1 VGLTPDG
8 PTGANLMKKPQPEVE
23 AAVAWRGRTGTETD
37 LELNP
42 NPKKKS
48 VLREPVSG
56 LTHLGA
62 AVAAV
67 MGLIALLIIGR
78 GDPTKEIS
86 LLIYGVSLIMMFAAS
101 ATYHMVDLGPGV
113 GARLRK
119 LDHSTIYILIAG
131 TYTPICVHFFS
142 GFWSWGVLVLIWTM
156 ALAGVIVKLFVI
168 KEPRWMRAGVYLVM
182 GWLGLLAIP
191 EILRTMPAG
200 AIAWLLLGGV
210 LFTLGAVIYVL
221 KKPDPWP
228 GVFGFH
234 EIWHIFVITA
244 CLAHYI
250 VIAAFVAAV

>member
-1 VGLTPDG
+1 
-8 PTGANLMKKPQPEVE
+8 MKKPQPEVE

-191 EILRTMPAG
+191 EILRIMPAG
-200 AIAWLLLGGV
+200 AIALLLLGGV

>member
-1 VGLTPDG
+1 MTV
-8 PTGANLMKKPQPEVE
+8 
-23 AAVAWRGRTGTETD
+23 TD
-37 LELNP
+37 LELNRRAE
-42 NPKKKS
+42 KRL
-48 VLREPVSG
+48 VLRDPVSG

-67 MGLIALLIIGR
+67 IGLIALLIMGW

-86 LLIYGVSLIMMFAAS
+86 LLIYGVSLIMMFASS
-101 ATYHMVDLGPGV
+101 AAYHMVDLGPDV
-113 GARLRK
+113 SAWLRK
-119 LDHSTIYILIAG
+119 IDHSAIYILIAG

-142 GFWSWGVLVLIWTM
+142 GFWRWGPPLIIWTM

-168 KEPRWMRAGVYLVM
+168 REPRWMRAGVYLVM
-182 GWLGLLAIP
+182 GWLGILGIP

-210 LFTLGAVIYVL
+210 LFTLGAVIYVM
-221 KKPDPWP
+221 KKPDPRP

-234 EIWHIFVITA
+234 EIWHIFVIFG

-250 VIAAFVAAV
+250 LIAAFVAAV

>member
-1 VGLTPDG
+1 
-8 PTGANLMKKPQPEVE
+8 
-23 AAVAWRGRTGTETD
+23 
-37 LELNP
+37 LNQ
-42 NPKKKS
+42 KAEKKS
-48 VLREPVSG
+48 VLRHSVSG

-67 MGLIALLIIGR
+67 IGLIALLIMGR

-101 ATYHMVDLGPGV
+101 AAYHMVDLGPDV
-113 GARLRK
+113 SAWLRK
-119 LDHSTIYILIAG
+119 IDHSAIYVLIAG

-142 GFWSWGVLVLIWTM
+142 GFWSSGLLVIIWIM

-182 GWLGLLAIP
+182 GWLGILGIP
-191 EILRTMPAG
+191 EILRTMPVG
-200 AIAWLLLGGV
+200 AIAWLVLGGV
-210 LFTLGAVIYVL
+210 LFTIGAVIYVV
-221 KKPDPWP
+221 KQPDPWP

-234 EIWHIFVITA
+234 EIWHIFVIFA

-250 VIAAFVAAV
+250 LIAAFVAAV

>member
-1 VGLTPDG
+1 
-8 PTGANLMKKPQPEVE
+8 
-23 AAVAWRGRTGTETD
+23 
-37 LELNP
+37 LNP

-67 MGLIALLIIGR
+67 IGLIALLIMGR

-86 LLIYGVSLIMMFAAS
+86 LLIYGVSLTMMFAAS
-101 ATYHMVDLGPGV
+101 AAYHIVDLGPDV

-142 GFWSWGVLVLIWTM
+142 GFWSWGVLVLIWIM

-200 AIAWLLLGGV
+200 AIAWLLLGGM

>member
-1 VGLTPDG
+1 VGLTPAG
-8 PTGANLMKKPQPEVE
+8 PTGANLMKEPQPEVE
-23 AAVAWRGRTGTETD
+23 AAVAWRGRTGTETH

-67 MGLIALLIIGR
+67 MGLIALLIMGR
-78 GDPTKEIS
+78 GDPTKESS

-101 ATYHMVDLGPGV
+101 AAYHMVDPGPDIS
-113 GARLRK
+113 ARLRK

-142 GFWSWGVLVLIWTM
+142 GFWSWGVLVLIWIM

-168 KEPRWMRAGVYLVM
+168 REPRWMRAGVYLVM

>member
-1 VGLTPDG
+1 
-8 PTGANLMKKPQPEVE
+8 MKKPQPEVE

>member
-1 VGLTPDG
+1 
-8 PTGANLMKKPQPEVE
+8 M
-23 AAVAWRGRTGTETD
+23 TETD
-37 LELNP
+37 LELNQ
-42 NPKKKS
+42 KAEKKS
-48 VLREPVSG
+48 VLRDPVSG

-67 MGLIALLIIGR
+67 IGLIALLIMGW

-101 ATYHMVDLGPGV
+101 AAYHMVDLGPDV
-113 GARLRK
+113 SAWLRK
-119 LDHSTIYILIAG
+119 IDHSAIYILIAG

-142 GFWSWGVLVLIWTM
+142 GFWSWGPLVIIWIM

-168 KEPRWMRAGVYLVM
+168 REPRWVRAGAYLVM
-182 GWLGLLAIP
+182 GWLSILGIP
-191 EILRTMPAG
+191 EILRTMPVG
-200 AIAWLLLGGV
+200 AIALLVLGGV
-210 LFTLGAVIYVL
+210 LFTLGAVIYVM

-234 EIWHIFVITA
+234 EIWHIFIIFA

-250 VIAAFVAAV
+250 LIAAFVAAV